1 MYTSFHFLIS
11 GINLVGVS
19 NLLPAGKGGAEVGTV
34 KEDVIEKSLRLNL
47 FDSKEALNKIIKES
61 INEINQK
68 YGEMLNEYIYYL
80 ALNTYMSKL
89 FDIDD
94 KPTEKKTSADI
105 QLILEEL
112 VCSEEYRRMK
122 EESC

>member
-94 KPTEKKTSADI
+94 T
-105 QLILEEL
+105 
-112 VCSEEYRRMK
+112 Y
-122 EESC
+122 